1 MKKMLQKNKA
11 GLKVS
16 ITVTISAIYTVLTLF
31 LGEFGYSWIQVR
43 ISEALTPLPW
53 LFGFPA
59 VIGLTL
65 GCALTNWFSPIG
77 LPDLVFGP
85 ILTFSAAILSWKAN
99 FGKKSIACIYPVLVN
114 AFGVSAY
121 VSSFYGVPYTLSV
134 VTIAAGEFIAA
145 VLIGYPLLA
154 AVEKRVMGLWVSSSD
169 AETSVS

>member
-1 MKKMLQKNKA
+1 MLQKKA

-16 ITVTISAIYTVLTLF
+16 ITVTISAIYTVLTLV
-31 LGEFGYSWIQVR
+31 LGEFSYSWIQVR

-53 LFGFPA
+53 ILGFPA

-65 GCALTNWFSPIG
+65 GCALTNCFSPVG
-77 LPDLVFGP
+77 LPDLIFGP
-85 ILTFSAAILSWKAN
+85 ILTFFAAILSWKAN
-99 FGKKSIACIYPVLVN
+99 FGKKSIACFYPVLVN

-121 VSSFYGVPYTLSV
+121 VSSFYGVPYALTV

-154 AVEKRVMGLWVSSSD
+154 ALEKKVIGLWVTSSD
-169 AETSVS
+169 TENSVS